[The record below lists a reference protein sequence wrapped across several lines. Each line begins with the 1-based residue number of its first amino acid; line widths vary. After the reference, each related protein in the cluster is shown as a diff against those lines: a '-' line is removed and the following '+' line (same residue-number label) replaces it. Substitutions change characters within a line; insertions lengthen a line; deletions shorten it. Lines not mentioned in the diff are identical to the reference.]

1 MKIEKFED
9 IDAWKES
16 RLLVKSIYGAMENTR
31 DYGFRDQIQ
40 RASISIMSNIAEG
53 FDRGTNKEF
62 IYFLTIARGSVA
74 EVRSLLCAALDI
86 GYIEQKDCDCL
97 QQRCC
102 TIAKMI
108 NGFIRYLKSSP
119 RLL

>member
-1 MKIEKFED
+1 MKIDKFED
-9 IDAWKES
+9 IDAWKEA
-16 RLLVKSIYGAMENTR
+16 RILVKSVYEAMENIR

-74 EVRSLLCAALDI
+74 EVRSLLYAAQDI
-86 GYIEQKDCDCL
+86 GYIEQKDGDRF
-97 QQRCC
+97 QQRCSA
-102 TIAKMI
+102 IAKMI
-108 NGFIRYLKSSP
+108 NGFIRYLKSTS
-119 RLL
+119 RLS